1 MQPDSLIE
9 NLIQPHRSHF
19 ICKRKE
25 PLPLWTAVLFAI
37 GNYFSS
43 SSRRLRNANA
53 AALIITPTIIRA
65 IGAESPVRGAVPIF
79 EVVVGVLFT
88 VVTTFVVVV
97 VVVLWDVVVSVSVSV
112 SVVVASVVEVVSVV
126 VLVRLSLSPV

>member
-1 MQPDSLIE
+1 MASESGYHAGFL
-9 NLIQPHRSHF
+9 F
-19 ICKRKE
+19 IKE

-37 GNYFSS
+37 WDYFSS

-79 EVVVGVLFT
+79 EVLVGVLFT
-88 VVTTFVVVV
+88 VVTTLVVVV
-97 VVVLWDVVVSVSVSV
+97 VVVLWDVVASVSV